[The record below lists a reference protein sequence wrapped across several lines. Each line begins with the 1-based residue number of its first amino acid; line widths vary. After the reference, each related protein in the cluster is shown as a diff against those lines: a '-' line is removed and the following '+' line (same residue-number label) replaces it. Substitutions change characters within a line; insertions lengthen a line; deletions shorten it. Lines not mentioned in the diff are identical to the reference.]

1 MQPSVGTDGSSGAT
15 IDVIQRELSMLIRR
29 ALRGIA
35 LQSEGQEHKLDLAAY
50 SLLIR
55 LADEGPQR
63 SGDLARAFGVDKS
76 TMSRQ
81 VAALEKAGLV
91 GRVEDPVDGRAYQV
105 SISPRGRRSLESTRA
120 ERRQLYRELLAHWPE
135 EDRRE
140 FARLL
145 ARYNEDMAP
154 MVTGRKPV
162 PGR

>member
-1 MQPSVGTDGSSGAT
+1 MHVAETTPGAT
-15 IDVIQRELSMLIRR
+15 LDAIQRELSLLIRR

-35 LQSEGQEHKLDLAAY
+35 LQSDGQEHKLDLAAF

-81 VAALEKAGLV
+81 VSALERAGLV

-105 SISPRGRRSLESTRA
+105 SISPQGRRSLESARA
-120 ERRQLYRELLAHWPE
+120 ERRQIYRELLAHWPE
-135 EDRRE
+135 ADRRD

-145 ARYNEDMAP
+145 ARYNADIAP
-154 MVTGRKPV
+154 IASSTRPAK
-162 PGR
+162 R